1 MACWH
6 GAAAGIARPSLAWVP
21 LAVQSVVPGMGQQ
34 LLQATPRRLPP
45 SWAELLLVLSQLG
58 PHHGQRDTDTGEQKV
73 HSMRLLS
80 PNISSS
86 LWSVLEFITISAL
99 LQIQSVKLT

>member
-6 GAAAGIARPSLAWVP
+6 GAAVGIARPSLAWVP

-34 LLQATPRRLPP
+34 LLQATPPP
-45 SWAELLLVLSQLG
+45 SWAELLLELSQLG

-80 PNISSS
+80 PSISSS